1 MNLTLTERDKKLL
14 GLTACLAIL
23 AVFGV
28 HLIRPALAE
37 HEALGSEY
45 EAALQKQQ
53 EYQAQ
58 IDARAALD
66 DSIAQNEAA
75 LKTAGE
81 PYYPDGLETRQM
93 DDIITGIA
101 LKNGLF
107 PQSLTLTEAV
117 PGAVRA
123 SEGSLEIVT
132 NDPLN
137 YFAFEEVRQ
146 LTGCHVVIR
155 LSELG
160 PLQSAIR
167 YYYAEVGAQ
176 QAAQTAN
183 EGFAGSDAE
192 LVRIEESE
200 SGDPEA
206 PIVKLLSSLLDR
218 AVSTGASDIH
228 IEPFEGK
235 TRVRM
240 RIDGTIVDYV
250 TLERSVHQPLIA
262 RIKIMANLDIAERRL
277 PQDGHFR
284 IRAGQEGHVNIRV
297 SLLPT
302 VFGEKAVLRILAAA
316 GHVDHAEHFGM
327 DDDSYARFLPMLNS
341 PNGIIYLTGP
351 TGSGKSTTLYMV
363 LEYLSRRQV
372 NISTVEDPVEQN
384 VPGINQTQVN
394 PVAGLTFESGLRAL
408 LRQDPDII
416 MVGETRDGET
426 AGISVRAAITGH
438 LVLSTLHT
446 NDAVSSVVRLADMGV
461 DRYLIANSL
470 VGLVAQRL
478 MRKVCPHC
486 AREAAVTP
494 QEQAL
499 LGRDIRTVRRGAG
512 CMHCNGTGYRG
523 RVAVH
528 EIVAVDRSIRR
539 MISRGAEAEEIE
551 AYAREHQGMK
561 SLREK
566 GLELVREGVTT
577 PEELLRI
584 AYYA

>member
-1 MNLTLTERDKKLL
+1 MKTNLRIGEVLMERGCITQEQMEQALAYQKEHREKRVGQILIELGFITETHVLEALAARL
-14 GLTACLAIL
+14 GLEIVSIGQMQVDLA
-23 AVFGV
+23 AVR
-28 HLIRPALAE
+28 LIPRELAE
-37 HEALGSEY
+37 
-45 EAALQKQQ
+45 KQN
-53 EYQAQ
+53 
-58 IDARAALD
+58 L
-66 DSIAQNEAA
+66 
-75 LKTAGE
+75 L
-81 PYYPDGLETRQM
+81 
-93 DDIITGIA
+93 
-101 LKNGLF
+101 
-107 PQSLTLTEAV
+107 
-117 PGAVRA
+117 AVRA

-183 EGFAGSDAE
+183 EGFAGSGAE

-316 GHVDHAEHFGM
+316 SHVDHAEHFGM

-486 AREAAVTP
+486 ARETAVTP

-499 LGRDIRTVRRGAG
+499 LGRDFEALS
-512 CMHCNGTGYRG
+512 
-523 RVAVH
+523 
-528 EIVAVDRSIRR
+528 VDRAALSQIERAAA
-539 MISRGAEAEEIE
+539 AERDHDPFDALFEQFS
-551 AYAREHQGMK
+551 ALGGQ
-561 SLREK
+561 LLK
-566 GLELVREGVTT
+566 GLELFSCQPRQFIIIRLDEVRCG
-577 PEELLRI
+577 L
-584 AYYA
+584 